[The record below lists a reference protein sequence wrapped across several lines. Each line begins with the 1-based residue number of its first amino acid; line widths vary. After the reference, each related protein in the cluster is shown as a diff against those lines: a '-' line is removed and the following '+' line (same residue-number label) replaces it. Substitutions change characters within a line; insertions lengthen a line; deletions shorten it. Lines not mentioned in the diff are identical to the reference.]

1 MAEQELKKY
10 AVIGNP
16 IDHSLSPEIHTHF
29 AKDLGIDL
37 SYIKIKADLDGF
49 SEVVNK
55 FFDEGGLGCN
65 VTLPFK
71 QNAFDYVQQSS
82 ELAKITG
89 SVNTIYKNEGIFF
102 GDSTDG
108 IGFISDLEKNKDFYI
123 KDKRILILGAGGASM
138 GIIPSIFLKK
148 PLSIKIYNRT
158 YENAKKVIEKFS
170 ILGDISILDKENIE
184 KNKFD
189 LVINATSQGMSSEN
203 FEVPVGI
210 FEKGSICYDLSYGPA
225 AKNFMNYAK
234 ENQLIFY
241 DGLGML
247 IEQAAE
253 SFFIWEGIRPNVT
266 KRLYEKLLAITN

>member
-1 MAEQELKKY
+1 
-10 AVIGNP
+10 
-16 IDHSLSPEIHTHF
+16 
-29 AKDLGIDL
+29 
-37 SYIKIKADLDGF
+37 
-49 SEVVNK
+49 
-55 FFDEGGLGCN
+55 
-65 VTLPFK
+65 
-71 QNAFDYVQQSS
+71 
-82 ELAKITG
+82 
-89 SVNTIYKNEGIFF
+89 
-102 GDSTDG
+102 
-108 IGFISDLEKNKDFYI
+108 
-123 KDKRILILGAGGASM
+123 M
-138 GIIPSIFLKK
+138 GIIPSIFLKR
-148 PLSIKIYNRT
+148 PSSIKIYNRT

-170 ILGDISILDKENIE
+170 ILGDISILDKENVE

-189 LVINATSQGMSSEN
+189 LVINATSQGMTSEN